1 MDFFEMPDFMPLFYP
16 QEKTD
21 EQLEEEMYAL
31 REKMA
36 DALTETIWLYYHIVP
51 QYLMKY
57 ADAYGQEE
65 LELLQLRSQ
74 EAYTKRL
81 IACIQ
86 EKQQNKEPICLDAMT
101 KGVQQ
106 ESDFQA
112 AQNQINEYKTR
123 LFNARLYQNNP
134 DTTPEQ
140 DEEMKE
146 TVRTVLLILH
156 PYLNADYDETK
167 RELLDKVS
175 KACNRNQAEE
185 LWHIEQEIE
194 ALELIPMEQ
203 KECTREL
210 MLDNIRMYH
219 EKLEETKNLNA
230 RIYAAFPL
238 SQQEILDDAVKTQ
251 AYLAELERQLEEA
264 QNHLHQLE
272 QEMKQ
277 LLRSE

>member
-21 EQLEEEMYAL
+21 EQLEEEMSAL

-57 ADAYGQEE
+57 AHAYGQEE

-74 EAYTKRL
+74 EAYTERL

-86 EKQQNKEPICLDAMT
+86 GKQQNKEPICLDALT
-101 KGVQQ
+101 KEIQQ
-106 ESDFQA
+106 EPDFQA

-123 LFNARLYQNNP
+123 LFNAGLYQNNP

-140 DEEMKE
+140 DAEMKE
-146 TVRTVLLILH
+146 TVRTLLLILH

-185 LWHIEQEIE
+185 LWRIEQEVE
-194 ALELIPMEQ
+194 ALELIPMDQ

-210 MLDNIRMYH
+210 MMDNIRMYH

-251 AYLAELERQLEEA
+251 AYLAELERHLEEA